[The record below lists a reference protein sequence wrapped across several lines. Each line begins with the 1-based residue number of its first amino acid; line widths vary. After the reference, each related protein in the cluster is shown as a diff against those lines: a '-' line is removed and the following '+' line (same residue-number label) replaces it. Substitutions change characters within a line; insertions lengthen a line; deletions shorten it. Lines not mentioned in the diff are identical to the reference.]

1 MNEKPIYC
9 TKKDITDCCLCELS
23 ADGVDCQG
31 NRIFINLVE
40 VLEETPTKSD

>member
-23 ADGVDCQG
+23 ADGVA
-31 NRIFINLVE
+31 LVQ
-40 VLEETPTKSD
+40 